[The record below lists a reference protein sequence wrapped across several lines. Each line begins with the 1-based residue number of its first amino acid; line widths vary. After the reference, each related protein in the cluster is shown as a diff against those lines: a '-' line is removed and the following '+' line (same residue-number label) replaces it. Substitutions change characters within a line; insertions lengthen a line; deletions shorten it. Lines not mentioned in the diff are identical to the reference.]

1 MHPLRICSRSLFQLH
16 VLRLS
21 QVPTMAIDKVFVFE
35 NTSLIQDEV
44 LAHRL
49 GLLPIKVD
57 PLLFQYRVPPAE
69 GE

>member
-1 MHPLRICSRSLFQLH
+1 
-16 VLRLS
+16 
-21 QVPTMAIDKVFVFE
+21 MAIDKVFVFE